1 MTTPFPGATF
11 TPAPGSEPRNKQEE
25 HDMLIAWAGM
35 SHMSYFDGLYHFP
48 TKTVHPGYTEYHHN
62 QIPFAGSTT
71 ECSSLRVYNDH
82 AEMDIRDVP
91 IYGEGARSYSGTI
104 RYTLNSAFYEAL
116 NKIEWLVTAPVR
128 EEKITQIISQMKRTP
143 VEDLAQLTVGS
154 VLLTHK
160 RGNSEFHG
168 NHEFGAN
175 HAVVLGITG
184 YRWVNAYVQC
194 IGFEDLYP
202 GQGYGT
208 CIPGYNGMSGSY
220 TSGNT
225 YRNID
230 ILQKNCPMYLIQEGT
245 GKTWA
250 EYGFESNPYVPRDVL
265 SRAHATKNMVDDYL
279 RGVGM
284 PRNNRRVEQMLGI
297 GY

>member
-11 TPAPGSEPRNKQEE
+11 TPAKGSEPRNAQEE

-35 SHMSYFDGLYHFP
+35 SHLHYFDGFHYLP
-48 TKTVHPGYTEYHHN
+48 TKTVHSGYTEYHHN
-62 QIPFAGSTT
+62 HPMCADGTT
-71 ECSSLRVYNDH
+71 ECGSLRVYKDH
-82 AEMDIRDVP
+82 AEMDIHDVP

-104 RYTLNSAFYEAL
+104 RYEINSSFYEAL
-116 NKIEWLVTAPVR
+116 NKIEWEVSEPVR
-128 EEKITQIISQMKRTP
+128 EKKISEIIAQMKRTP
-143 VEDLAQLTVGS
+143 VEDLAQLKVGS
-154 VLLTHK
+154 VLLTD
-160 RGNSEFHG
+160 NSTFDNFHV
-168 NHEFGAN
+168 N

-184 YRWVNAYVQC
+184 YRWIDYYIEC
-194 IGFEDLYP
+194 IGFENLYP
-202 GQGYGT
+202 GQAWGT
-208 CIPGYNGMSGSY
+208 HRRGHNGMAGGY

-225 YRNID
+225 YQD
-230 ILQKNCPMYLIQEGT
+230 IGTLQKHANLYLVQEGS

-250 EYGFESNPYVPRDVL
+250 EYGFESHPYIPRDVL

-284 PRNNRRVEQMLGI
+284 PRNNRRVERMLGI